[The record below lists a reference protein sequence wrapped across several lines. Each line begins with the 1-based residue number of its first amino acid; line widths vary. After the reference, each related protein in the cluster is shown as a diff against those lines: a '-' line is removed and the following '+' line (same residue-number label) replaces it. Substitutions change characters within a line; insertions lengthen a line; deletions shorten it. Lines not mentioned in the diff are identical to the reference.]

1 MDTTEVQ
8 ALCSLAEAGDLGLRG
23 LDARTW
29 RGRLEAGLVE
39 LQSAFE
45 WAVEHDQSAALRM
58 ASSMAEFWRT
68 AGRIPEGRTWLD
80 RALAA
85 SDPDTPGLPR
95 ALYENALLAF
105 WQGDDDTTRTLLER
119 SLDAARRLVDPTGEA
134 VALCGMARLALREG
148 DLDQARALCEEALE
162 RVAGT
167 DDTRGRSNALHVLGV
182 AAQMRGDLHEAAQ
195 FMNRRME
202 LARELN
208 LMSSVAAEAG
218 NLSVVERQLGNLE
231 RATQLALEAMQ
242 ISERRGDEW
251 MHPYE
256 LNSLAAIAAARK
268 DFVNAA
274 TLLGAA
280 ARLMERMATAWPPDE
295 KPHFDA
301 TRSAAEAALEPSA
314 FARAWSAGERM
325 SSAEA
330 VSFARAGASTV

>member
-1 MDTTEVQ
+1 MDATQ
-8 ALCSLAEAGDLGLRG
+8 AQPLCSLAEAGDLGLRG
-23 LDARTW
+23 LDARAW
-29 RGRLEAGLVE
+29 RARLEAGLDD

-45 WAVEHDQSAALRM
+45 WALENDQSVSLRM
-58 ASSMAEFWRT
+58 ASAMAELWRT
-68 AGRIPEGRTWLD
+68 AGRIPEGRDWLD

-85 SDPDTPGLPR
+85 SDPEDPDAPR
-95 ALYENALLAF
+95 ALYEDALLAF
-105 WQGDDDTTRTLLER
+105 WQGNDGTTRSLLER
-119 SLDAARRLVDPTGEA
+119 SLATARRLADPTDEA
-134 VALCGMARLALREG
+134 VALCGMARVALREG

-182 AAQMRGDLHEAAQ
+182 AAQMRGDLHEAAR
-195 FMNRRME
+195 FMNRRLA
-202 LARELN
+202 LARHLR

-242 ISERRGDEW
+242 ISELRGDEW

-256 LNSLAAIAAARK
+256 LNSLAAIAAAK
-268 DFVNAA
+268 QDFVRAA

-280 ARLMERMATAWPPDE
+280 ARLMERMGTAWPPDE

-314 FARAWSAGERM
+314 FARAWSSGDRM
-325 SSAEA
+325 SSADA
-330 VSFARAGASTV
+330 VSFARAGASIS

>member
-1 MDTTEVQ
+1 MDTTKAQ
-8 ALCSLAEAGDLGLRG
+8 AMCSLAEAGDLGLRG

-29 RGRLEAGLVE
+29 RGRLEAGLDE

-45 WAVEHDQSAALRM
+45 WALEHDQSAALRM
-58 ASSMAEFWRT
+58 ASAMAEFWRT
-68 AGRIPEGRTWLD
+68 AGRIPEGREWLD

-85 SDPDTPGLPR
+85 SEPDAPALPR

-119 SLDAARRLVDPTGEA
+119 SLDTARRLIDPTGEA

-148 DLDQARALCEEALE
+148 DLDQARALCEKALE

-231 RATQLALEAMQ
+231 RATQLALEALQ

-256 LNSLAAIAAARK
+256 LNSLAAIAAARH
-268 DFVNAA
+268 DFVSAA

-301 TRSAAEAALEPSA
+301 TRSAAEAALEPRA
-314 FARAWSAGERM
+314 FRRAWSAGERM

-330 VSFARAGASTV
+330 VSFARAGASMT

>member
-1 MDTTEVQ
+1 MDTTQAQ
-8 ALCSLAEAGDLGLRG
+8 ALCSLAEAGDRGLRG
-23 LDARTW
+23 LDARAW
-29 RGRLEAGLVE
+29 RLRLGDGLDK

-45 WAVEHDQSAALRM
+45 WALEHDQSMALRM
-58 ASSMAEFWRT
+58 ASAMAEFWRT
-68 AGRIPEGRTWLD
+68 AGRIPEGRDWLD

-85 SDPDTPGLPR
+85 NGPDAPASPR

-105 WQGDDDTTRTLLER
+105 WQGDDGTTRSLLER
-119 SLDAARRLVDPTGEA
+119 SLVTARRLVDPTDEA
-134 VALCGMARLALREG
+134 VALCGMARVALREG
-148 DLDQARALCEEALE
+148 DLEQARALCEEALE

-195 FMNRRME
+195 LMHRRMR
-202 LARELN
+202 LARHLN

-242 ISERRGDEW
+242 ISELRGDEW

-256 LNSLAAIAAARK
+256 LNSLAAIAAAK
-268 DFVNAA
+268 QDFIRAA
-274 TLLGAA
+274 SLLGAA
-280 ARLMERMATAWPPDE
+280 TRLMERMGTAWPPDE

-301 TRSAAEAALEPSA
+301 TRSAAEAALESST
-314 FARAWSAGERM
+314 FTRAWSAGERM

-330 VSFARAGASTV
+330 IAFARAGASSA

>member
-1 MDTTEVQ
+1 MDTTQAQ

-23 LDARTW
+23 LDARMW
-29 RGRLEAGLVE
+29 RGRLEAALDE

-45 WAVEHDQSAALRM
+45 WTLEHDPSAALRM
-58 ASSMAEFWRT
+58 ASAMAEFWRT
-68 AGRIPEGRTWLD
+68 AGRIPEGREWLD
-80 RALAA
+80 QALAA
-85 SDPDTPGLPR
+85 TGPDAPGSPR

-105 WQGDDDTTRTLLER
+105 WQGDDGTTRSLLER
-119 SLDAARRLVDPTGEA
+119 SLGAARRLVDPTDEA

-256 LNSLAAIAAARK
+256 LNSLAAIAAAK
-268 DFVNAA
+268 HHFVSAA

-280 ARLMERMATAWPPDE
+280 ARLMERMGTAWPPDE

-301 TRSAAEAALEPSA
+301 TWSAAQAALEPSA
-314 FARAWSAGERM
+314 FARASSAGGRM

-330 VSFARAGASTV
+330 ISFARAGASTA